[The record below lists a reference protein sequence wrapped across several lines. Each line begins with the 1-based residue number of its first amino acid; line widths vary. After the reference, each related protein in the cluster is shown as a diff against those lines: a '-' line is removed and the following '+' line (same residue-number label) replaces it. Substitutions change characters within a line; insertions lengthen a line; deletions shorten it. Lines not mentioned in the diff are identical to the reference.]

1 MKIIL
6 LDNIDKLGNMGS
18 EIIVRSGY
26 ARNFLIPKSKAM
38 PATKKNI
45 EIFKAQQ
52 IELQAKAIE
61 AQTQAEFCAKTINK
75 LGSITIKAK
84 SGVEG
89 KLFGS
94 IGSRDIA
101 TAITAASGF
110 NISKSQIR
118 LPNHDVLRTIGTY
131 SINVHIYNDIFSKIN
146 VIILDEILKS
156 K

>member
-6 LDNIDKLGNMGS
+6 LSNIDKLGSIGS
-18 EIIVRSGY
+18 EVIVRSGY
-26 ARNFLIPKSKAM
+26 ARNFLIPKSKAI
-38 PATKKNI
+38 PSTKKNI

-52 IELQAKAIE
+52 LELQSKTIA
-61 AQTQAEFCAKTINK
+61 AQTQAEFCAETINK

-118 LPNHDVLRTIGTY
+118 LPNHDVLKTIGTY
-131 SINVHIYNDIFSKIN
+131 NINIHIYNDIFAKIN
-146 VIILDEILKS
+146 VIILG
-156 K
+156 